1 MRKIYNKE
9 ELDDRDVQS
18 VLKIMDEAG
27 TYEFC
32 ESMSAKHWA
41 AASEIIDGLD
51 IDERIRKDFFDLGE
65 FLVERSS

>member
-1 MRKIYNKE
+1 
-9 ELDDRDVQS
+9 
-18 VLKIMDEAG
+18 MDEAG